1 MSSHHYAALVGAA
14 CAACLASG
22 QVAYGQAAADG
33 PQISLADAFARSLG
47 ETPVVRAS
55 EAAREAADAGV
66 RQADRGINP
75 SIDFLLENALGT
87 GLYQGIDRTEATLT
101 FNQTLEWG
109 GDREART
116 QLAVRQGNS
125 IRALGDVARQDLLHD
140 VEIAYVDVQR
150 AQADLQVAEERLALA
165 REVAATVQRRVEA
178 ARDPLLASSRSNT
191 LVADAEIA
199 VENARLADAAAR
211 DHLATYW
218 GGASNFQVDMSTFDT
233 VSGLFV
239 DSASLAPEI
248 AVARAAQQE
257 AEARIAVERA
267 RSTLD
272 PTVSAG
278 LRYFRDGS
286 EAAFVVGFSIP
297 LGVNDDNSGA
307 VARASAESSRAR
319 LEGEVLQRN
328 IERQAASAR
337 SQMNIAAREIVAID
351 ERLIPAAEEAV
362 ERARDGYNQ
371 GGFSYLDVLD
381 AQRVLS
387 TARLQRISALDSYHR
402 ARTALKRLLGG
413 YAAGAVQ

>member
-1 MSSHHYAALVGAA
+1 M
-14 CAACLASG
+14 
-22 QVAYGQAAADG
+22 
-33 PQISLADAFARSLG
+33 ISLNDAFARSLG
-47 ETPVVRAS
+47 ETPVLRAG
-55 EAAREAADAGV
+55 EAALEAADAGI

-75 SIDFLLENALGT
+75 SIDFMLENALGT

-116 QLAVRQGNS
+116 QLAVRQGNR

-140 VEIAYVDVQR
+140 VEVAYVEVQR

-165 REVAATVQRRVEA
+165 REVAATIQRRVEA

-199 VENARLADAAAR
+199 VENAQLADAAAR

-218 GGASNFQVDMSTFDT
+218 GGASDFQIDMSTFDT

-257 AEARIAVERA
+257 AEARISVERA

-319 LEGEVLQRN
+319 LEAEVLQRN